1 MFLFLKQILKIQER
15 MFMTVISRGGVKNE
29 KAATTG
35 YFKETLEQFPA
46 VLMTIRTI
54 FFFFFFYG
62 KM

>member
-1 MFLFLKQILKIQER
+1 
-15 MFMTVISRGGVKNE
+15 MTVISRGGVKNE